1 MASTFQKIFS
11 MLRINNGLSSIYTND
26 TLEPACM
33 DDRGAVFSQNIING
47 SAANFMLSDTND
59 SDNHASTPLVV
70 ADPALT
76 ATTNYLY
83 GYDSVGDNWDRVR
96 TGGNSADGVA
106 SETLGILKQAA
117 SLYGFNGATFDR
129 LLTQANNGDDVAVS
143 TLGLLKQAAFGYQ
156 FNGTTFE
163 RTRGNTDEIWLPS
176 AVRSTTTNSADFIN
190 YNGRGLWVVFEITA
204 VPGVT
209 SVTCN
214 IQRKHPNDG
223 SYSIVLGG
231 APQTGVTTI
240 QMRLY
245 PGIAVAAAIT
255 NSDVLSRVYR
265 IQVVHSGA
273 GDFTYSV
280 AGSVLI

>member
-1 MASTFQKIFS
+1 
-11 MLRINNGLSSIYTND
+11 
-26 TLEPACM
+26 M

-129 LLTQANNGDDVAVS
+129 LLAQANNGDAVAVS
-143 TLGLLKQAAFGYQ
+143 TLGLLKQAAFGYL
-156 FNGTTFE
+156 FNGTSFD
-163 RTRGNTDEIWLPS
+163 RARGNHDEIYLPS
-176 AVRSTTTNSADFIN
+176 AVRTGNVNTADFIN
-190 YNGRGLWVVFEITA
+190 YNGRGLLLLLDVTA
-204 VPGVT
+204 VPGVST
-209 SVTCN
+209 
-214 IQRKHPNDG
+214 IQPLIERKHPDDG
-223 SYSIVLGG
+223 GYSVAFGG
-231 APQTGVTTI
+231 SLVSTI
-240 QMRLY
+240 STLQVRIY
-245 PGIAVAAAIT
+245 PGITAAAGT
-255 NSDVLSRVYR
+255 SASDVLSRIYR
-265 IQVVHSGA
+265 IRIAQIGA
-273 GDFTYSV
+273 GNFTYSLTGTILV
-280 AGSVLI
+280 